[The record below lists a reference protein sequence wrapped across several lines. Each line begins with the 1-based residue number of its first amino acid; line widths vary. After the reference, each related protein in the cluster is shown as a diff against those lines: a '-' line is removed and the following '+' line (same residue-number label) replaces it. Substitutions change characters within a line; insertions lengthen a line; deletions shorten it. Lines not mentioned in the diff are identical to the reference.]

1 MATINAGD
9 AMMKVLEAWGVK
21 RIYGLPGGSLDSTMN
36 SIHNWRDKISYVGV
50 RHEEA
55 GALAAVAESKLTGR
69 ISVALGSAGPGAVHL
84 LNGLYDAKLD
94 RIPALAIIGQ
104 VPSENMNKDYF
115 QELPENPIFA
125 DVAVYK
131 RTVMTAKQL
140 PMVIDKAISTA
151 YEKQGVA
158 VVVIPKDFAWAEIE
172 DDYIPSAGVY
182 IQPDWDRPARDEDV
196 KKVADLL
203 INSEKPY
210 IYFGQG
216 VEGAAD
222 ELREISQLLQVP
234 LGSTYLAKPVFEGDE
249 PAWMLS
255 TGRLS
260 TKPGVEFAAFSEDV
274 LFIGTNYEFPSF
286 NPEGRFMDVNLR
298 PSVIGDRHPAILGV
312 LADAPTFLRQL
323 LAHLKERVAA
333 GEDLTSK
340 HQAWYNAALEARR
353 EWDAWVAKEAE
364 RSSESPARMESI
376 YKVINEIADDDAIFG
391 IDVGNVNIAS
401 ARFLNMGKDRRFTTS
416 PLYATMGYGIPA
428 GLAAG
433 LEYPDREVWTL
444 SGDGGFAMM
453 SQDLVAQRD
462 QNLAVINVVF
472 TNKSLGFIEAEQ
484 DDTNQP
490 HSGIDLSDI
499 DFAKVVEGFGVKG
512 YTVHSGDEFA
522 EVMKE
527 VKGTKEPVVI
537 DVKVTNER
545 LIPNERL
552 GFLEGENLDNFLAEY
567 GATDLTPLAKLYEK
581 ALKQSARK

>member
-1 MATINAGD
+1 
-9 AMMKVLEAWGVK
+9 
-21 RIYGLPGGSLDSTMN
+21 
-36 SIHNWRDKISYVGV
+36 
-50 RHEEA
+50 
-55 GALAAVAESKLTGR
+55 
-69 ISVALGSAGPGAVHL
+69 
-84 LNGLYDAKLD
+84 
-94 RIPALAIIGQ
+94 
-104 VPSENMNKDYF
+104 MNKDY
-115 QELPENPIFA
+115 QNCPDPILLTLPSTTEHRDSEAASNG
-125 DVAVYK
+125 D
-131 RTVMTAKQL
+131 RQ
-140 PMVIDKAISTA
+140 AISTA
-151 YEKQGVA
+151 YESSRGCR
-158 VVVIPKDFAWAEIE
+158 DSGTSRAEIE
-172 DDYIPSAGVY
+172 DDYIP
-182 IQPDWDRPARDEDV
+182 PPAFTFSLMGSPGPRRGRKEGRR
-196 KKVADLL
+196 LP
-203 INSEKPY
+203 NHPEKPY

-216 VEGAAD
+216 VEAAD
-222 ELREISQLLQVP
+222 ELREIRTSP
-234 LGSTYLAKPVFEGDE
+234 GSAGVDIPAKPVFEGDE

-298 PSVIGDRHPAILGV
+298 PSVIGDRHPAILGG

-376 YKVINEIADDDAIFG
+376 YKVINEVADDDAIFG

-499 DFAKVVEGFGVKG
+499 DFAKVAEGFGVKG

-581 ALKQSARK
+581 ALQQTARK